1 MKRLAIPA
9 AAAALLC
16 VSTAMTAPVAQ
27 AQDSGLASMHTLR
40 KEGGK
45 LCMADHF
52 HAGSGEGATKAKA
65 RMAAIRSWA
74 DFTDFEYGRAWA
86 RFGRAASVTTRYTKA
101 ETGWSATVE
110 ARPCR

>member
-1 MKRLAIPA
+1 MKRFLTTTAM
-9 AAAALLC
+9 AAALCASLAL
-16 VSTAMTAPVAQ
+16 TIPPAY

-52 HAGSGEGATKAKA
+52 HAGSGDGATKAKA
-65 RMAAIRSWA
+65 RIAAIRSWA
-74 DFTDFEYGRAWA
+74 DFTDFEYGPAWA
-86 RFGRAASVTTRYTKA
+86 RFSRAASVTTRYTKA
-101 ETGWSATVE
+101 ENGWTATVE